1 MEKVSKALDTG
12 KYVVGVF
19 LDLKKAFDTVDHII
33 LLEKLEC
40 YGIRGNIHS
49 WFKSY
54 LNNRSQYVEY
64 NNAKSEIKHINQ
76 GSILGPLLFIIYMND
91 FSRSSDLLFSILFAD
106 DTSVFIE
113 GTHFDD
119 ITQVLNLEL
128 ENVNSWLKA
137 NKLTVNLKKTH
148 YIMFHRTRIKNN
160 TNKEICFCNEKIE
173 RLNNIKFLGIIID
186 CKLNW
191 AEHIRY
197 IKNKIAKSLGI
208 IFKIRFFLDKHT
220 LRNMYFTFICP
231 YLIYCIEVWGNANE
245 TQLTTLVK
253 IQKMYKINYI
263 LSLFR
268 SY

>member
-1 MEKVSKALDTG
+1 M
-12 KYVVGVF
+12 
-19 LDLKKAFDTVDHII
+19 DHII

-64 NNAKSEIKHINQ
+64 NNAKSEIKHITHGVPQ

-160 TNKEICFCNEKIE
+160 TNKEICFCNEK
-173 RLNNIKFLGIIID
+173 N
-186 CKLNW
+186 
-191 AEHIRY
+191 
-197 IKNKIAKSLGI
+197 
-208 IFKIRFFLDKHT
+208 
-220 LRNMYFTFICP
+220 
-231 YLIYCIEVWGNANE
+231 
-245 TQLTTLVK
+245 
-253 IQKMYKINYI
+253 
-263 LSLFR
+263 
-268 SY
+268 